1 MNCVSRKLMQALAGS
16 LGAAMLAGC
25 AGDQDELQGWMEQQK
40 REVRPSVKPLDPPK
54 KFDPQSYVVA
64 TGVEPFSVQKLT
76 VALKQEA
83 KQPNSLIA
91 GELNRRREPL
101 EAYPLDNMHMVGSVA
116 REGRQFALLK
126 IDALLYQVKVGD
138 YIGQNYGRITKISET
153 EVALREIVQDAA
165 GEWIERNGSLQLQ
178 EKAK

>member
-1 MNCVSRKLMQALAGS
+1 
-16 LGAAMLAGC
+16 MLAGLRAETRTNC
-25 AGDQDELQGWMEQQK
+25 RDGWSSRSE
-40 REVRPSVKPLDPPK
+40 RCGPASSLSIRPRSSIRSRTLSPPG
-54 KFDPQSYVVA
+54 SSRSA
-64 TGVEPFSVQKLT
+64 SRNLT

-153 EVALREIVQDAA
+153 SRSLSGRSFRMLQASGSNAMAA
-165 GEWIERNGSLQLQ
+165 SSFRRRRNENG
-178 EKAK
+178 A